1 MIKPTHFPNPDHT
14 LRPDLN
20 HLPYH
25 IRHVHLMGVCGTG
38 MASLAGLL
46 KERGLYITGSDQN
59 VYPPMSDFLEAL
71 SIPVFTDYRAE
82 NLARRP
88 DLVIVGNV
96 ITRDNPEA
104 LELARMGLPYLSLP
118 QALRIY
124 AIEDKRSI
132 VVAGTHGK
140 TTTSALASWVL
151 QAAGLDPG
159 FMIGGIPGNFAAN
172 FKQGTGSCFVIEGDE
187 YDSAFFDKGPKFLH
201 YDPWTAIL
209 TGIEFDHADIYRDLD
224 HLLSSFRDFIS
235 LLPPDGLLIV
245 NSDDPLAA
253 AEAERAPCRVATYGL
268 RSEAEWSVNNPSFS
282 TSMTTLNIQR
292 PSGPPVPIE
301 TPLYGRHN
309 VSNLLAVSV
318 LADSLGIDPDMF
330 RKAARSFKGVRRRQ
344 EVRGEPGGITVIDD
358 FAHHPTAVR
367 ETVAAV
373 REKYAKRRIAAVFE
387 PRSNSSRRRIFQ
399 GLYAES
405 FDLADLV
412 FIAEP
417 PLMEKIPPEDR
428 FSSRSLVEDLNHRGI
443 GAEYAANTDALL
455 ESLVGRLYKGDV
467 VLVMSN
473 GAFDGLVAKLL
484 NLLGNT

>member
-151 QAAGLDPG
+151 
-159 FMIGGIPGNFAAN
+159 
-172 FKQGTGSCFVIEGDE
+172 
-187 YDSAFFDKGPKFLH
+187 
-201 YDPWTAIL
+201 
-209 TGIEFDHADIYRDLD
+209 
-224 HLLSSFRDFIS
+224 
-235 LLPPDGLLIV
+235 
-245 NSDDPLAA
+245 
-253 AEAERAPCRVATYGL
+253 
-268 RSEAEWSVNNPSFS
+268 
-282 TSMTTLNIQR
+282 
-292 PSGPPVPIE
+292 
-301 TPLYGRHN
+301 
-309 VSNLLAVSV
+309 
-318 LADSLGIDPDMF
+318 
-330 RKAARSFKGVRRRQ
+330 
-344 EVRGEPGGITVIDD
+344 
-358 FAHHPTAVR
+358 
-367 ETVAAV
+367 
-373 REKYAKRRIAAVFE
+373 
-387 PRSNSSRRRIFQ
+387 
-399 GLYAES
+399 
-405 FDLADLV
+405 
-412 FIAEP
+412 
-417 PLMEKIPPEDR
+417 
-428 FSSRSLVEDLNHRGI
+428 
-443 GAEYAANTDALL
+443 
-455 ESLVGRLYKGDV
+455 
-467 VLVMSN
+467 
-473 GAFDGLVAKLL
+473 
-484 NLLGNT
+484 